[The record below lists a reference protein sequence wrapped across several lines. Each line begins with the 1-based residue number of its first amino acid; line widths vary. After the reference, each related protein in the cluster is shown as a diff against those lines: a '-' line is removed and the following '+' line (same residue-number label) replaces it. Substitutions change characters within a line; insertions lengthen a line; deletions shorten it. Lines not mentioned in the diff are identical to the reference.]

1 MTMYYTELNGAEPT
15 VSIQVKDTK
24 YTFTNE
30 SLTRLIEEKDN
41 LKTKLEEKQNLID
54 THWENKHKMRKEIY
68 EFFSARYETGDTEI
82 TCSKE
87 DVNELLESIGAD
99 MLKTLW
105 TINGRIEF
113 TVTDIEAE
121 SEDDAYQIVE
131 NGIAIELDGDTVGDW
146 SLDIT
151 STDEQ

>member
-1 MTMYYTELNGAEPT
+1 MEYIYTDKDGNQTKFTDEMVKIALDERNELR
-15 VSIQVKDTK
+15 I
-24 YTFTNE
+24 
-30 SLTRLIEEKDN
+30 
-41 LKTKLEEKQNLID
+41 KLEEKQNLID
-54 THWENKHKMRKEIY
+54 THWENKHKIRKQVY

-105 TINGRIEF
+105 TVSGRIEF

-131 NGIAIELDGDTVGDW
+131 NSITVELDGNTVDDW

>member
-131 NGIAIELDGDTVGDW
+131 NGIAIELDGDTVSDW

>member
-1 MTMYYTELNGAEPT
+1 MEYIYTDKDGNQTKFTDEMVKIALDERNELR
-15 VSIQVKDTK
+15 I
-24 YTFTNE
+24 
-30 SLTRLIEEKDN
+30 
-41 LKTKLEEKQNLID
+41 KLEEKQNLID
-54 THWENKHKMRKEIY
+54 THWENKHKMRKQVY

-105 TINGRIEF
+105 TISGRIEF

>member
-15 VSIQVKDTK
+15 VSIQVKNTK

-105 TINGRIEF
+105 TISGRIEF

>member
-105 TINGRIEF
+105 TISGRIEF

-131 NGIAIELDGDTVGDW
+131 NGIAIELNGDTVGDW

>member
-1 MTMYYTELNGAEPT
+1 MEYIYTDKDGNQTKFTDEMVGIALDERNELR
-15 VSIQVKDTK
+15 I
-24 YTFTNE
+24 
-30 SLTRLIEEKDN
+30 
-41 LKTKLEEKQNLID
+41 KLEEKQNLID
-54 THWENKHKMRKEIY
+54 THWDRVHKIRREVY

-99 MLKTLW
+99 KLKTLW
-105 TINGRIEF
+105 TVTGRIEF

-121 SEDDAYQIVE
+121 SEDDAYQTVE
-131 NGIAIELDGDTVGDW
+131 NGMSVELDGDTVDDW

>member
-30 SLTRLIEEKDN
+30 SLAILIEEKDN

>member
-30 SLTRLIEEKDN
+30 SLAILIEEKDN

-131 NGIAIELDGDTVGDW
+131 NGIAIELDGDTVSDW

>member
-105 TINGRIEF
+105 TISGRIEF

>member
-30 SLTRLIEEKDN
+30 SLAILIEEKDN

-105 TINGRIEF
+105 TISGRIEF

-131 NGIAIELDGDTVGDW
+131 NGIAIELDGDTVSDW

>member
-15 VSIQVKDTK
+15 VSIQVKDIK

-30 SLTRLIEEKDN
+30 SLTRLIEEKDS

-105 TINGRIEF
+105 TISGRIEF